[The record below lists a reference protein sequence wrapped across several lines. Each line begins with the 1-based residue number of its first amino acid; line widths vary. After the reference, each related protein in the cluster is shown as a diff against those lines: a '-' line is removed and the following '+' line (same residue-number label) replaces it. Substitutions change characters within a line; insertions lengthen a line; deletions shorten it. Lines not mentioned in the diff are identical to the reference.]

1 MSFVVCIE
9 KAPFGDFSTEDLT
22 LGRLYEVVE
31 AADLHGMVR
40 IVDDSGE
47 DYLLSHQIFCA
58 CSDIGRDRG
67 TAPPGVGGSVSA

>member
-47 DYLLSHQIFCA
+47 DYLYPIRFFAPVQISVETAERLHQA
-58 CSDIGRDRG
+58 LV
-67 TAPPGVGGSVSA
+67 AA

>member
-22 LGRLYEVVE
+22 VGKLYELVE
-31 AADLHGMVR
+31 EIDLHGMIR

-47 DYLLSHQIFCA
+47 DYLYPKRFFAPVQVSTE
-58 CSDIGRDRG
+58 
-67 TAPPGVGGSVSA
+67 TAEQLHKALVAA

>member
-47 DYLLSHQIFCA
+47 DYLYPIRFFAPVQISVEAAERLHQA
-58 CSDIGRDRG
+58 LV
-67 TAPPGVGGSVSA
+67 AA